1 MRPEKF
7 VVLEYLKGESK
18 GVRFFCFN
26 RPDNTHTA
34 DGDLYYKE
42 VGFTDDVKQ
51 AQALC
56 PRHHQSRRLHSEFGQ
71 ASNGRQLGFRADWR
85 EVYPANVESITQ
97 SSPLHRTCLA

>member
-34 DGDLYYKE
+34 DGDLGYKE

-56 PRHHQSRRLHSEFGQ
+56 QEHDIINHAVFIRNLVKQ
-71 ASNGRQLGFRADWR
+71 AMGGN
-85 EVYPANVESITQ
+85 
-97 SSPLHRTCLA
+97 